1 MAIYDEDVA
10 VAKSVLWKDEK
21 VQVTA
26 TERRIGPGG
35 DVINPTTAIATDKRI
50 IIINRN
56 MAGIRKDFESI
67 PYSKITS
74 VRHERGIISSSI
86 YLRVEGYT
94 SPGEEGFMKPGD
106 QEGQI
111 PGLKGAD
118 AKALADFIDKMVS
131 GDSTVSE
138 NTTSGAGT
146 GAGTGRG
153 GYLYCSKCGAKNDVV
168 SKFCTGCGAQ
178 LARQA

>member
-1 MAIYDEDVA
+1 M
-10 VAKSVLWKDEK
+10 
-21 VQVTA
+21 
-26 TERRIGPGG
+26 
-35 DVINPTTAIATDKRI
+35 INPTTVIATDKRV

-74 VRHERGIISSSI
+74 VRYERGIISSSI

-111 PGLKGAD
+111 PGLRDAD
-118 AKALADFIDKMVS
+118 AKALADFIDKIVS
-131 GDSTVSE
+131 GDATVSG
-138 NTTSGAGT
+138 NTPRA
-146 GAGTGRG
+146 
-153 GYLYCSKCGAKNDVV
+153 
-168 SKFCTGCGAQ
+168 
-178 LARQA
+178 